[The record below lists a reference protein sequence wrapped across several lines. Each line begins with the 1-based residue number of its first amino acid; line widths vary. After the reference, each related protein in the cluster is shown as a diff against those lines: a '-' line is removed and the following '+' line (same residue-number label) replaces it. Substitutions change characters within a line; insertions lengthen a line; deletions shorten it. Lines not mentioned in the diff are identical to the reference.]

1 MFENRKKKISIIGAG
16 NAGCIS
22 ALYYYYYEGK
32 KNCDLILYHDPT
44 IPMERVGQGSTVPT
58 SALIANAFGLNWNN
72 NSIGAT
78 FKTGIMYEG
87 WGKNKGNHFHE
98 IDMNGMAMHFVPQK
112 LSQLLLESGIVKV
125 VEKNIKDPEKELDS
139 DFIIDCRGRNNKN
152 EEDYETLINPLNAVL
167 LCNKPGS
174 DLDLKYTRT
183 VATPNGWTFV
193 IPMCPESPSHNG
205 AVGYLY
211 NTNITSREDAE
222 KNFLEMFDVEITN
235 HINFKNYVAKNPV
248 VDDRIFLNGNRLF
261 FLEPLES
268 TAIGAYLDVVRW
280 SFDVLFVRN
289 RTFNDASKGI
299 KQYIEQIQNFILWHY
314 QFGSKYDTPFWKYAK
329 TLTFKDPDFNWMLK
343 ESRKFD
349 QDDVMPPDYGGDP
362 KSEHVN
368 YAQWFFYS
376 FKNWDYHMTQN
387 I

>member
-1 MFENRKKKISIIGAG
+1 MKVTVVGAG
-16 NAGCIS
+16 NAGCLT
-22 ALYYYYYEGK
+22 ALHYGWYCRKAPGVEVE
-32 KNCDLILYHDPT
+32 LIHNPEILP
-44 IPMERVGQGSTVPT
+44 EKVGQATFLGPPRLLTAAT
-58 SALIANAFGLNWNN
+58 NFNWYDNK
-72 NSIGAT
+72 IHAT
-78 FKTGIMYEG
+78 FKTGVVYED
-87 WGKNKGNHFHE
+87 WGKKNDRIFHPFFA
-98 IDMNGMAMHFVPQK
+98 DRMAMHYCPAEMQ
-112 LSQLLLESGIVKV
+112 ESVLNSGHFKV
-125 VEKNIKDPEKELDS
+125 TEGDVDDINNIDADYV
-139 DFIIDCRGRNNKN
+139 FDCRGKPTDFT
-152 EEDYETLINPLNAVL
+152 EYDELKNPLNACIL
-167 LCNKPGS
+167 GKPNWKVEENPWS
-174 DLDLKYTRT
+174 RH

-222 KNFLEMFDVEITN
+222 KNFLEMFDVEIIN

-362 KSEHVN
+362 TSEDVN
-368 YAQWFFYS
+368 YAQWFLYS